1 MFVLLYYSINTI
13 GGGAN
18 MEWQIDNNKPVYI
31 QLVEQL
37 KMKIIS
43 GEIEL
48 DSKLD
53 SVRNLASDAMVNP
66 NTMQKALA
74 ELERQGFVYSK
85 RTSGRFVTDDKDLID
100 TERKKLVKE
109 NVKKSLET
117 LINLGYTDE
126 EIISL
131 VKEILTE
138 GTDE

>member
-1 MFVLLYYSINTI
+1 
-13 GGGAN
+13 

-53 SVRNLASDAMVNP
+53 SVRTLAAEAMVNP

-74 ELERQGFVYSK
+74 ELEREGFVYSK
-85 RTSGRFVTDDKDLID
+85 RTSGRFVTDNKELIEK
-100 TERKKLVKE
+100 ERKNLVKE
-109 NVKKSLET
+109 NVKKTLDT
-117 LINLGYTDE
+117 LINLGYTNDEILSLVE
-126 EIISL
+126 EIL
-131 VKEILTE
+131 REDNNE
-138 GTDE
+138 

>member
-1 MFVLLYYSINTI
+1 
-13 GGGAN
+13 

-31 QLVEQL
+31 QIVEQL

-53 SVRNLASDAMVNP
+53 SVRNLAANAMVNP

-85 RTSGRFVTDDKDLID
+85 RTSGRFVTDDKSLID
-100 TERKKLVKE
+100 KERKNLVKE
-109 NVKKSLET
+109 SVKASLET
-117 LINLGYTDE
+117 LVNLGHTKE

-131 VKEILTE
+131 IEEILKE
-138 GTDE
+138 GKYE

>member
-1 MFVLLYYSINTI
+1 
-13 GGGAN
+13 

-53 SVRNLASDAMVNP
+53 SVRTLAADAMVNP

-74 ELERQGFVYSK
+74 ELEREGFVYSK
-85 RTSGRFVTDDKDLID
+85 RTSGRFVTDNKELIEK
-100 TERKKLVKE
+100 ERKNLVKE
-109 NVKKSLET
+109 NVKKTLDT
-117 LINLGYTDE
+117 LINLGYTNDEILNLVE
-126 EIISL
+126 EIL
-131 VKEILTE
+131 REDNNE
-138 GTDE
+138 

>member
-1 MFVLLYYSINTI
+1 
-13 GGGAN
+13 

-43 GEIEL
+43 GDIEL

-53 SVRNLASDAMVNP
+53 SVRNLAAEAMVNP

-85 RTSGRFVTDDKDLID
+85 RTSGRFVTDDKVLID
-100 TERKKLVKE
+100 RERKNLVKDS
-109 NVKKSLET
+109 VKASLET

-126 EIISL
+126 EIMRLIE
-131 VKEILTE
+131 EILKE
-138 GTDE
+138 GKNE